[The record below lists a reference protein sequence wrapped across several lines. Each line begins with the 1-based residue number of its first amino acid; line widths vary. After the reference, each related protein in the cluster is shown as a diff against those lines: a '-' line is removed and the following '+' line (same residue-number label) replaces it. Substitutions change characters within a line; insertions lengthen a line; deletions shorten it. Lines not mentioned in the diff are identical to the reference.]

1 MSSAVLTGLD
11 QILAEPTRL
20 QELSKLRVALL
31 VNPTSVTKDLEHA
44 VEAFTRAG
52 VKIQRLF
59 APEHGVRADAQDMET
74 VTETTD
80 SISGI
85 PVISLYGATIESL
98 QPTPAHL
105 DGLDVVICDIQDIG
119 ARYYTYVYTIGLMMQ
134 ACGKAGVRV
143 IILDRP
149 NPITGLHIEGNIVL
163 PEFESFVGMQ
173 PLATRHAMT
182 AGELAH
188 FFARFGGWNCDFEVI
203 TMKGWK
209 RHMWYDQT
217 GLPWVMP
224 SPNMPTLDTATIYPG
239 QCLLEGTNLSE
250 GRGTTRPFELFGA
263 PFVDP
268 VALKNYLENLQ
279 IPGVAWRLA
288 AFRPTFQKQ
297 AGKVCRGLQL
307 HITDRDQIDSTAT
320 SYAILAG
327 LLQTCHT
334 HSDSRFEWRHEAYE
348 FVADRLA
355 IDLLLGDNKL
365 RLALEAGE
373 NPLTLAQ
380 QNQTTRLEFEARRLE
395 CLLYD

>member
-11 QILAEPTRL
+11 RLLAEPTRL
-20 QELSKLRVALL
+20 KELSQLRVALL
-31 VNPTSVTKDLEHA
+31 VNPTSVTRSLEHA
-44 VEAFTRAG
+44 VEAFTRSG
-52 VKIQRLF
+52 VKIERLF

-98 QPTPAHL
+98 TPTAAHL
-105 DGLDVVICDIQDIG
+105 EGLDVVICDIQDIG

-149 NPITGLHIEGNIVL
+149 NPITGEHIEGNIVL
-163 PEFESFVGMQ
+163 PEFTSFVGMQ

-188 FFARFGGWNCDFEVI
+188 FFAKFGGWNCEFEVI
-203 TMKGWK
+203 EMQGWK
-209 RHMWYDQT
+209 RSMWYDQT

-268 VALKNYLENLQ
+268 VALKNYLEALN
-279 IPGVAWRLA
+279 IPGTAWRLA

-297 AGKVCRGLQL
+297 AGQVCRGLQL
-307 HITDRDQIDSTAT
+307 HVTDRNTLDSTAT

-327 LLQTCHT
+327 LLATAR
-334 HSDSRFEWRHEAYE
+334 DGFAWRHEVYE

-355 IDLLLGDNKL
+355 IDLLLGDDKL

-373 NPLTLAQ
+373 NPLTLARN
-380 QNQTTRLEFEARRLE
+380 NQDTRLEFEARRKE
-395 CLLYD
+395 CLLYE